1 MTNREEWLS
10 AKIAYI
16 NGLKSPSEQQRLLV
30 LLAEKK
36 NRTTTDE
43 KTLSALIRA
52 EKTAEKAA
60 AAKARV
66 TAIIA
71 AERKAAARA
80 ERKARDHELY
90 KAAGLMI
97 VAGLVDSKTGRFR
110 KNFLQTSARA
120 TNEYKDRT
128 DVAYMVNRFAD
139 PNIMK
144 FFHAQNITIDA
155 DAFALSEMLQWIWRS
170 AIRDDRPINL
180 YIPSKRMREL
190 LINWIDTTNGGK
202 TIAE

>member
-1 MTNREEWLS
+1 MTNREDWLS

-97 VAGLVDSKTGRFR
+97 VDSKTGKPKF
-110 KNFLQTSARA
+110 SAA
-120 TNEYKDRT
+120 EL
-128 DVAYMVNRFAD
+128 VG
-139 PNIMK
+139 
-144 FFHAQNITIDA
+144 
-155 DAFALSEMLQWIWRS
+155 ALAGIAELPRNHPKWQEWE
-170 AIRDDRPINL
+170 
-180 YIPSKRMREL
+180 KRGKEL
-190 LINWIDTTNGGK
+190 LTKDS
-202 TIAE
+202 A

>member
-1 MTNREEWLS
+1 MRIPEFIRDDFTVTYSGIQGDIMRNTKTINGKSAEIRMTNLEEWLS

-97 VAGLVDSKTGRFR
+97 VAGLVDSKTGKPKF
-110 KNFLQTSARA
+110 NAAELVGALAGVAELAR
-120 TNEYKDRT
+120 NHPKWQEW
-128 DVAYMVNRFAD
+128 
-139 PNIMK
+139 
-144 FFHAQNITIDA
+144 
-155 DAFALSEMLQWIWRS
+155 E
-170 AIRDDRPINL
+170 
-180 YIPSKRMREL
+180 KR
-190 LINWIDTTNGGK
+190 GK
-202 TIAE
+202 EGF

>member
-97 VAGLVDSKTGRFR
+97 VAGLVDSKTGKPKF
-110 KNFLQTSARA
+110 SAA
-120 TNEYKDRT
+120 EL
-128 DVAYMVNRFAD
+128 VG
-139 PNIMK
+139 
-144 FFHAQNITIDA
+144 
-155 DAFALSEMLQWIWRS
+155 ALAGIAELPRNHPKWQEWER
-170 AIRDDRPINL
+170 RG
-180 YIPSKRMREL
+180 KEL
-190 LINWIDTTNGGK
+190 LTKNS
-202 TIAE
+202 A

>member
-36 NRTTTDE
+36 TEQRRMKNVVRTDTG
-43 KTLSALIRA
+43 R
-52 EKTAEKAA
+52 KTAEKAA

-97 VAGLVDSKTGRFR
+97 VAGLVDSKTGKPKF
-110 KNFLQTSARA
+110 SAA
-120 TNEYKDRT
+120 EL
-128 DVAYMVNRFAD
+128 VG
-139 PNIMK
+139 
-144 FFHAQNITIDA
+144 
-155 DAFALSEMLQWIWRS
+155 ALAGIAELPRNHPKWQEWE
-170 AIRDDRPINL
+170 
-180 YIPSKRMREL
+180 KRGKEL
-190 LINWIDTTNGGK
+190 LTKDS
-202 TIAE
+202 A

>member
-30 LLAEKK
+30 LLAER

-97 VAGLVDSKTGRFR
+97 VAGLVDNKTG
-110 KNFLQTSARA
+110 KPKVRA
-120 TNEYKDRT
+120 AEL
-128 DVAYMVNRFAD
+128 VGAL
-139 PNIMK
+139 
-144 FFHAQNITIDA
+144 AQNGE
-155 DAFALSEMLQWIWRS
+155 LPRNHPKWQEWER
-170 AIRDDRPINL
+170 RG
-180 YIPSKRMREL
+180 KEL
-190 LINWIDTTNGGK
+190 LTKDS
-202 TIAE
+202 A

>member
-1 MTNREEWLS
+1 MTNREDWLS

-43 KTLSALIRA
+43 KTLSALIR
-52 EKTAEKAA
+52 AEKAA

-97 VAGLVDSKTGRFR
+97 VAGLVDSKTGKPKF
-110 KNFLQTSARA
+110 SAA
-120 TNEYKDRT
+120 EL
-128 DVAYMVNRFAD
+128 VG
-139 PNIMK
+139 
-144 FFHAQNITIDA
+144 
-155 DAFALSEMLQWIWRS
+155 ALAGIAELPHNHPKWQEWE
-170 AIRDDRPINL
+170 
-180 YIPSKRMREL
+180 KRGKEL
-190 LINWIDTTNGGK
+190 LTKDS
-202 TIAE
+202 A

>member
-52 EKTAEKAA
+52 
-60 AAKARV
+60 AKARV

-97 VAGLVDSKTGRFR
+97 VAGLVDSKTGKPKF
-110 KNFLQTSARA
+110 SAA
-120 TNEYKDRT
+120 EL
-128 DVAYMVNRFAD
+128 VG
-139 PNIMK
+139 
-144 FFHAQNITIDA
+144 
-155 DAFALSEMLQWIWRS
+155 ALAGIAELPHNHPKWQEWE
-170 AIRDDRPINL
+170 
-180 YIPSKRMREL
+180 KRGKEL
-190 LINWIDTTNGGK
+190 LTKDS
-202 TIAE
+202 A

>member
-30 LLAEKK
+30 LL

-97 VAGLVDSKTGRFR
+97 VAGLVDSKTGKPKF
-110 KNFLQTSARA
+110 SAA
-120 TNEYKDRT
+120 EL
-128 DVAYMVNRFAD
+128 VG
-139 PNIMK
+139 
-144 FFHAQNITIDA
+144 
-155 DAFALSEMLQWIWRS
+155 ALAGIAELPRNHPKWQEWER
-170 AIRDDRPINL
+170 RG
-180 YIPSKRMREL
+180 KEL
-190 LINWIDTTNGGK
+190 LTKDS
-202 TIAE
+202 A

>member
-52 EKTAEKAA
+52 EKTTEKAA

-97 VAGLVDSKTGRFR
+97 VAGLVDSKTGKPKF
-110 KNFLQTSARA
+110 SAA
-120 TNEYKDRT
+120 EL
-128 DVAYMVNRFAD
+128 VG
-139 PNIMK
+139 
-144 FFHAQNITIDA
+144 
-155 DAFALSEMLQWIWRS
+155 ALAGIAELPHNHPKWQEWE
-170 AIRDDRPINL
+170 
-180 YIPSKRMREL
+180 KRGKEL
-190 LINWIDTTNGGK
+190 LTKDS
-202 TIAE
+202 A

>member
-66 TAIIA
+66 T
-71 AERKAAARA
+71 EGSRKGGT
-80 ERKARDHELY
+80 KG
-90 KAAGLMI
+90 AG
-97 VAGLVDSKTGRFR
+97 S
-110 KNFLQTSARA
+110 
-120 TNEYKDRT
+120 
-128 DVAYMVNRFAD
+128 
-139 PNIMK
+139 
-144 FFHAQNITIDA
+144 
-155 DAFALSEMLQWIWRS
+155 
-170 AIRDDRPINL
+170 
-180 YIPSKRMREL
+180 
-190 LINWIDTTNGGK
+190 
-202 TIAE
+202 

>member
-90 KAAGLMI
+90 KAAGLMM
-97 VAGLVDSKTGRFR
+97 VAGLVDSKTGKPKF
-110 KNFLQTSARA
+110 SAAELVGALAGIAELPRNHPKWQESQSYRA
-120 TNEYKDRT
+120 TIQNGRNGKNAGKSYSPKTVRKSLRSRSGSL
-128 DVAYMVNRFAD
+128 VLPRSFARY
-139 PNIMK
+139 
-144 FFHAQNITIDA
+144 A
-155 DAFALSEMLQWIWRS
+155 RS
-170 AIRDDRPINL
+170 
-180 YIPSKRMREL
+180 
-190 LINWIDTTNGGK
+190 
-202 TIAE
+202 

>member
-66 TAIIA
+66 A

-97 VAGLVDSKTGRFR
+97 VAGLVDSKTGKPKF
-110 KNFLQTSARA
+110 SAA
-120 TNEYKDRT
+120 EL
-128 DVAYMVNRFAD
+128 VG
-139 PNIMK
+139 
-144 FFHAQNITIDA
+144 
-155 DAFALSEMLQWIWRS
+155 ALAE
-170 AIRDDRPINL
+170 
-180 YIPSKRMREL
+180 
-190 LINWIDTTNGGK
+190 
-202 TIAE
+202 IAELPRNHPKWQEWEKRGSYSPKTVRKSLRSRSGSLVLPRSFARYARSLRLRRAQPPLTHRR

>member
-1 MTNREEWLS
+1 MRNTKTINGKSAEIRMTNLEEWLS

-66 TAIIA
+66 TAILA
-71 AERKAAARA
+71 AERKAA
-80 ERKARDHELY
+80 
-90 KAAGLMI
+90 
-97 VAGLVDSKTGRFR
+97 
-110 KNFLQTSARA
+110 
-120 TNEYKDRT
+120 
-128 DVAYMVNRFAD
+128 
-139 PNIMK
+139 
-144 FFHAQNITIDA
+144 
-155 DAFALSEMLQWIWRS
+155 
-170 AIRDDRPINL
+170 
-180 YIPSKRMREL
+180 
-190 LINWIDTTNGGK
+190 
-202 TIAE
+202 

>member
-1 MTNREEWLS
+1 MILRSHTQADKVILCTITTHINGKSAEVRMTNREEWLS

-30 LLAEKK
+30 LLSEKK

-97 VAGLVDSKTGRFR
+97 VAGLVDSKTGKPKF
-110 KNFLQTSARA
+110 SAA
-120 TNEYKDRT
+120 EL
-128 DVAYMVNRFAD
+128 VG
-139 PNIMK
+139 
-144 FFHAQNITIDA
+144 
-155 DAFALSEMLQWIWRS
+155 ALAGIAELPRNHPKWQEWER
-170 AIRDDRPINL
+170 RG
-180 YIPSKRMREL
+180 KEL
-190 LINWIDTTNGGK
+190 LTKDS
-202 TIAE
+202 A

>member
-52 EKTAEKAA
+52 EKTA

-97 VAGLVDSKTGRFR
+97 VAGLVDSKTGKPKF
-110 KNFLQTSARA
+110 SAA
-120 TNEYKDRT
+120 EL
-128 DVAYMVNRFAD
+128 VG
-139 PNIMK
+139 
-144 FFHAQNITIDA
+144 
-155 DAFALSEMLQWIWRS
+155 ALAGIAELPRNHPKWQEWER
-170 AIRDDRPINL
+170 RG
-180 YIPSKRMREL
+180 KEL
-190 LINWIDTTNGGK
+190 LTKDS
-202 TIAE
+202 A

>member
-1 MTNREEWLS
+1 MRIPEFIRDDFTVTYSGIQGDIMRNTKTINGKSAEIRMTNLEEWLS

-66 TAIIA
+66 TAILA
-71 AERKAAARA
+71 A

-97 VAGLVDSKTGRFR
+97 VAGLVDSKTGKPKF
-110 KNFLQTSARA
+110 NAAELVGALA
-120 TNEYKDRT
+120 G
-128 DVAYMVNRFAD
+128 VAELPRNH
-139 PNIMK
+139 PK
-144 FFHAQNITIDA
+144 WQ
-155 DAFALSEMLQWIWRS
+155 EWE
-170 AIRDDRPINL
+170 
-180 YIPSKRMREL
+180 KRGKEL
-190 LINWIDTTNGGK
+190 LTKDG
-202 TIAE
+202 A

>member
-97 VAGLVDSKTGRFR
+97 VAGLVDSKTGKPKFSAAELVGALAGIATIQNGRNGKNAGKSYSPKTVR
-110 KNFLQTSARA
+110 KSLRSRSGSLVLPRSFARYA
-120 TNEYKDRT
+120 RSL
-128 DVAYMVNRFAD
+128 RLRR
-139 PNIMK
+139 
-144 FFHAQNITIDA
+144 AQPPLTH
-155 DAFALSEMLQWIWRS
+155 R
-170 AIRDDRPINL
+170 R
-180 YIPSKRMREL
+180 
-190 LINWIDTTNGGK
+190 
-202 TIAE
+202 

>member
-97 VAGLVDSKTGRFR
+97 VAGLVDRTGRR
-110 KNFLQTSARA
+110 TRRNSRA
-120 TNEYKDRT
+120 TT
-128 DVAYMVNRFAD
+128 
-139 PNIMK
+139 
-144 FFHAQNITIDA
+144 Q
-155 DAFALSEMLQWIWRS
+155 
-170 AIRDDRPINL
+170 
-180 YIPSKRMREL
+180 PSKMA
-190 LINWIDTTNGGK
+190 GMGK
-202 TIAE
+202 TREGATNQRQCVRASVHVPVPWCFLAHSLATLGHETAASTTTSIMR